1 VARAYS
7 IAREAF
13 EVRELWTAIE
23 RLDNRVVA
31 AVQYGM
37 VHDTVGLIRQAS
49 YWLIQRHRS
58 ALGIEQQVARLRPGV
73 RELARA
79 PLQWLQGAERAAF
92 EARCAEL
99 ASAGVPTDLARRVA
113 ACNALHSSLDIVELA
128 GARRITVEAAAKAY
142 FGIGS
147 FFSLDWLRAHIEG
160 LDIEGHWHAVAR
172 GSLREALFEAHR
184 TLAQSVLEA
193 SRETDPVKAV
203 EKWLAR
209 NRAAADHARAV
220 INDIRAQTAAVDFAS
235 LSVALQAVRRVAAAV
250 A

>member
-1 VARAYS
+1 
-7 IAREAF
+7 
-13 EVRELWTAIE
+13 
-23 RLDNRVVA
+23 
-31 AVQYGM
+31 
-37 VHDTVGLIRQAS
+37 
-49 YWLIQRHRS
+49 
-58 ALGIEQQVARLRPGV
+58 
-73 RELARA
+73 
-79 PLQWLQGAERAAF
+79 
-92 EARCAEL
+92 
-99 ASAGVPTDLARRVA
+99 
-113 ACNALHSSLDIVELA
+113 LDIVELA

-209 NRAAADHARAV
+209 NRAAAV